1 MTFIEW
7 QERFRTGIP
16 WVDYE
21 HQELIALLNELH
33 AVLGEEAAL
42 SMQSQFFGELYSRIS
57 AHFALEEKV
66 MRDWGYDGF
75 ESHKDAHENLL
86 DQLREIMDDC
96 EAGHYEGSISDL
108 GNELQ
113 EWFATHFKEQDSRLG
128 KLIGDT
134 GLDLGEI

>member
-33 AVLGEEAAL
+33 AVLGEEVGL
-42 SMQSQFFGELYSRIS
+42 PQQSHFLGELYARIS

-66 MRDWGYDGF
+66 MRDMGYEGF
-75 ESHKDAHENLL
+75 PTHKDAHEDLL
-86 DQLREIMDDC
+86 DQLREIMDSC
-96 EAGHYEGSISDL
+96 EEGHYEGSISDL
-108 GNELQ
+108 GAVRQ
-113 EWFATHFKEQDSRLG
+113 
-128 KLIGDT
+128 
-134 GLDLGEI
+134 